1 MAVHATQ
8 HTAAG
13 LVLLLLASA
22 ALAQTPIAPATADD
36 QTAPSPPSI
45 ASSLGAFGD
54 PGGVRAALRE
64 KGVAYSLN
72 YVGEVFGTVHGG
84 LKRGAVYEGKLEL
97 QVDIDFEKLT
107 GLSGLAFH
115 ANAVQ
120 IHGRGPTRHT
130 VGNLMTISNIEALPA
145 TRLVELWL
153 EQALFDGAL
162 SVRAGEMAADSE
174 FLISDTASLF
184 INGTFGWPPTTS
196 ANLPAGGISYPWATP
211 GVRVKLV
218 PAPGVAIL
226 AALFNG
232 DPSGG
237 SSGEPLRH
245 NRHGTHFPLHNAPF
259 LIAEASWAY
268 NQGKAG
274 LPGTIKAGG
283 WHHFGRFDDR
293 RFAIDGPPLADPAS
307 SGIARRHRGNTG
319 FYAIADQML
328 WRMPDGDRN
337 IAAFVRVSTSPGD
350 RNEVSFYADGG
361 VTFKGAL
368 AGRPDDIAGI
378 AFGYSRISKR
388 ARDRDR
394 DARAADPTSPIRS
407 GEFLIEATYQAQIVP
422 GWSVQ
427 PDVQYIR
434 RPGGGT
440 PHPLHPPHRIKDAVA
455 IGLRTTIQY

>member
-1 MAVHATQ
+1 MAVNATQ
-8 HTAAG
+8 RTAAG
-13 LVLLLLASA
+13 LVLLLLAPA
-22 ALAQTPIAPATADD
+22 ALAQAPATATSDG
-36 QTAPSPPSI
+36 QAAPPPSI

-54 PGGVRAALRE
+54 PGGVRASLRE
-64 KGVAYSLN
+64 KGITYGLS
-72 YVGEVFGTVHGG
+72 YIGEVFGTVRGG

-97 QVDIDFEKLT
+97 QVDIDFDKLA

-115 ANAVQ
+115 ANAAQ
-120 IHGRGPTRHT
+120 IHGRGPSRHL
-130 VGNLMTISNIEALPA
+130 VGNIMTVSSIEALPA
-145 TRLVELWL
+145 TRLIELWL
-153 EQALFDGAL
+153 EQTLFDGTLAI
-162 SVRAGEMAADSE
+162 RAGQLAGDSE
-174 FLISDTASLF
+174 FLVSDTASLF
-184 INGTFGWPPTTS
+184 INGTFGWPATTS
-196 ANLPAGGISYPWATP
+196 VNLPGGGISYPWATP

-218 PAPGVAIL
+218 PSPGVAIL

-237 SSGEPLRH
+237 GSGEPLRH

-259 LIAEASWAY
+259 FIAEASWAY
-268 NQGKAG
+268 NQDKSA

-283 WHHFGRFDDR
+283 WHHFGRFDDKR
-293 RFAIDGPPLADPAS
+293 YGSDGLSLADPAS
-307 SGIARRHRGNTG
+307 SGVARRHRGNTG
-319 FYAIADQML
+319 FYVIADQML
-328 WRMPDGDRN
+328 WRAPDSDRG
-337 IAAFVRVSTSPGD
+337 IAAYGRLSTSPGD

-368 AGRPDDIAGI
+368 VGRPDDTAGI

-388 ARDRDR
+388 ARDLDR

-407 GEFLIEATYQAQIVP
+407 GEFLVEATYQAQIVP

-440 PHPLHPPHRIKDAVA
+440 AHPAHPPRRIKDAVVL
-455 IGLRTTIQY
+455 GVRTTIQY